1 MKKTLLNQYARLTVR
16 VGANVQKG
24 QSVVVRAAVD
34 QAPLVELVVRECYRA
49 GAAHVEVD
57 WECSALDKLAYR
69 NESLTRLSDVPAWKT
84 ARLQQRLDTLPC
96 MIYILSDSPDALQ
109 GVNQEKMQKVQQN
122 RYRVTKP
129 YSDAMENRYQWTI
142 VGAPS
147 AAWAKKVFPTLR
159 SSTAVQRL
167 WQAILDTVGID
178 GESDPVEVWRE
189 RNRLFERRCRV
200 MNDYRFR
207 RLHYRSA
214 NGTNFTAGLIPS
226 AQWAGGGE
234 ETLSGTFFNPNL
246 PTEELF
252 TTPMRGEAE
261 GRLVA
266 TKPLSFRGQLV
277 ENFWLEFEQGRIV
290 RFDAETGREVLDK
303 LLTSDE
309 GASMLGELAL
319 VPQSSPIS
327 RSGILF
333 YNTLYDENASCH
345 VALGKGYTNVI
356 EGYESMTQEE
366 LTQAG
371 ANDSM
376 VHVDFMIGSDDMS
389 IVGERENG
397 EKIPV
402 FEHGEWAI

>member
-24 QSVVVRAAVD
+24 QSVVVRASVD
-34 QAPLVELVVRECYRA
+34 QATLVELVVRECYRA

-69 NESLTRLSDVPAWKT
+69 NESLARLSEVPEWKT
-84 ARLQQRLDTLPC
+84 ARLQQRLETLPC
-96 MIYILSDSPDALQ
+96 MIYILSDGPDALQ

-122 RYRVTKP
+122 RYRVTRP

-159 SSTAVQRL
+159 SGAAVQRL
-167 WQAILDTVGID
+167 WQAIFDTVGID

-189 RNRLFERRCRV
+189 RNRLFEHRCRV

-234 ETLSGTFFNPNL
+234 TTLSGAFFNPNL

-266 TKPLSFRGQLV
+266 TKPLSFRGQLI
-277 ENFWLEFEQGRIV
+277 ENFWLEFEQGRVV

-366 LTQAG
+366 LAQAG

-376 VHVDFMIGSDDMS
+376 VHVDFMIGADDLS

-402 FEHGEWAI
+402 FEHGEWAV